1 MEFQPPCLKPRPVHP
16 SSRPKPQPARPLER
30 PSRSGFDADAAHRVV
45 MLSAV
50 LLVVSLGSCTVA
62 PLLGALQGSIKP
74 AAQKVAMVA

>member
-1 MEFQPPCLKPRPVHP
+1 
-16 SSRPKPQPARPLER
+16 
-30 PSRSGFDADAAHRVV
+30 